1 MCDPATGA
9 CTTKPVTDGRAC
21 EDGNACTTSDICR
34 AGVCTGTPP
43 VCGNADGCCPPNC
56 ANDPDCGSSSCSNI
70 APKAVASHSGGGS
83 GSLGPAAMNDGIG
96 KSSCNFTWILND
108 VNPSGAWIQ
117 LTWTD
122 VVTIGSIYIE
132 TENAA
137 PAPPVCSVSAT
148 RNIQSGT
155 VQAFSG
161 GTWYDII
168 SFGGYSGDVQ
178 LDFPTPVTTT
188 QLRVYDITATS
199 PGYNSVIF
207 EWHVYPQTGCKPPP

>member
-1 MCDPATGA
+1 
-9 CTTKPVTDGRAC
+9 
-21 EDGNACTTSDICR
+21 
-34 AGVCTGTPP
+34 
-43 VCGNADGCCPPNC
+43 
-56 ANDPDCGSSSCSNI
+56 
-70 APKAVASHSGGGS
+70 
-83 GSLGPAAMNDGIG
+83 
-96 KSSCNFTWILND
+96 
-108 VNPSGAWIQ
+108 
-117 LTWTD
+117 
-122 VVTIGSIYIE
+122 
-132 TENAA
+132 
-137 PAPPVCSVSAT
+137 VCSVSAT